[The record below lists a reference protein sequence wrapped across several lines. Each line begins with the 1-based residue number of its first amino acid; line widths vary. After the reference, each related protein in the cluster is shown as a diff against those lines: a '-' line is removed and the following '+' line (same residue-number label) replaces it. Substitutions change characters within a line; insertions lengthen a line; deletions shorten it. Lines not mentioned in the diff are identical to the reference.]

1 MTELDHYVPVDQA
14 DEVAVYA
21 LREAVFRII
30 ESYTGCMEGW
40 RAEEYVRACA
50 DDVLHEALGLPV
62 TYAKAV
68 GCG

>member
-1 MTELDHYVPVDQA
+1 MTPDRYRTVDPTDA
-14 DEVAVYA
+14 LAVYA

-30 ESYTGCMEGW
+30 ESYAGCMHGW

-62 TYAKAV
+62 AYGKAA